1 MYLPERA
8 HLYNSSQHAQLLNMM
23 QRQVQH
29 IVTHAPPSI
38 PPGQHRV
45 DTFDEIKAK
54 AAAEN
59 TQSTNS
65 QPTQQEPPQPDKI
78 SPEQF
83 NEDIKEFARDIVI
96 KQQQVEA
103 LIANLPGLNVSEEQ
117 QIARMK
123 QLEKELE
130 GLEDERVQAVREKEV
145 LVKKVEEKIMGVSRV
160 R

>member
-1 MYLPERA
+1 
-8 HLYNSSQHAQLLNMM
+8 MM
-23 QRQVQH
+23 QRQVGH
-29 IVTHAPPSI
+29 IVIHAPPSV

-45 DTFDEIKAK
+45 DTFDEIKTK
-54 AAAEN
+54 TAAEN
-59 TQSTNS
+59 TQSTNPS
-65 QPTQQEPPQPDKI
+65 QPAEPPGPDKV

-117 QIARMK
+117 QVARMK
-123 QLEKELE
+123 ELEKELE
-130 GLEDERVQAVREKEV
+130 GLEDERLQAVKEKEV
-145 LVKKVEEKIMGVSRV
+145 LLKKVEDRIMSVGRA

>member
-1 MYLPERA
+1 
-8 HLYNSSQHAQLLNMM
+8 LYVPRCAFHHNNGLHTQLLNMM

-38 PPGQHRV
+38 PPGQPRF
-45 DTFDEIKAK
+45 DTLDEIRTKGGP
-54 AAAEN
+54 EN
-59 TQSTNS
+59 TQSTQS
-65 QPTQQEPPQPDKI
+65 QPTQPTQEPEKI

-117 QIARMK
+117 QIKRMK
-123 QLEKELE
+123 MLEKELE
-130 GLEDERVQAVREKEV
+130 GLEAERLQAVKEKEM
-145 LVKKVEEKIMGVSRV
+145 LLKKVEEKIIGVSRV

>member
-1 MYLPERA
+1 
-8 HLYNSSQHAQLLNMM
+8 MM
-23 QRQVQH
+23 QRQVTH
-29 IVTHAPPSI
+29 IVVHAPPSI

-54 AAAEN
+54 TASEN
-59 TQSTNS
+59 TQSSTNPS
-65 QPTQQEPPQPDKI
+65 PPTQEPPQPEKI

-83 NEDIKEFARDIVI
+83 NEDMKEFARDIVI

-117 QIARMK
+117 QIERMK

-130 GLEDERVQAVREKEV
+130 GLEDERLQAVKEKEV
-145 LVKKVEEKIMGVSRV
+145 LLKKVEEKIMGVSRV